1 MTVIIELLDES
12 DSFWTPNLAD
22 FENWIKMTLEEFKLA
37 STVTVSIRLVN
48 YKEASQLNSQYRN
61 RDYATNVLS
70 FPAKLPEEIIANLDS
85 NPLGDIVICPEIVQ
99 READEQ
105 KKSITAHWAH
115 LLVHSALHLKGFQ
128 HESTKD
134 ALIMED
140 QEIKVLE
147 KLGFP
152 NPYLVV

>member
-70 FPAKLPEEIIANLDS
+70 FPAKLPEEIISNLDS

-128 HESTKD
+128 HESMKD

>member
-1 MTVIIELLDES
+1 MIVIIELLDES
-12 DSFWTPNLAD
+12 DSFWTPNLVD

>member
-1 MTVIIELLDES
+1 MIVIIELLDES
-12 DSFWTPNLAD
+12 DSFWTPNLVD

-48 YKEASQLNSQYRN
+48 YKEASQLNLQYRN

-115 LLVHSALHLKGFQ
+115 LLVHSALHLKGLQ

>member
-12 DSFWTPNLAD
+12 DSFWTPNLVD

-128 HESTKD
+128 HEGTKD

>member
-70 FPAKLPEEIIANLDS
+70 FPAKLPEEIISNLDS